1 MFWNMAQGRPI
12 EEINKPIDHVTPKW
26 QRRWESFK
34 PALQNS
40 RTERRLFGAPIK
52 GLVFQEQQVQLPQ
65 LTSAF
70 RVRGFEYLWS
80 ILDQIADVWPMSERV
95 ARCIELLRLRREEQ
109 GEKKKKVLEESM
121 LETIDSLTTRDFNEA
136 YKAVYQRGVGAP
148 RRTSQTER

>member
-1 MFWNMAQGRPI
+1 
-12 EEINKPIDHVTPKW
+12 
-26 QRRWESFK
+26 
-34 PALQNS
+34 LQNS

-121 LETIDSLTTRDFNEA
+121 LETIDGLTTRDFNEA